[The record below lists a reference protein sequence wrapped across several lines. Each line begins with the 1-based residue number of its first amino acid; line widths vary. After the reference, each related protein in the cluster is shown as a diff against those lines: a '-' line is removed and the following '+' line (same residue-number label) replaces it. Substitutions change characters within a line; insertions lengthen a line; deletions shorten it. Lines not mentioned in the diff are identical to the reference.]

1 MSEPPPASLPH
12 AGKMKKAS
20 RTGGTAKCEQEDL
33 LQFQALVALFALYDS
48 PSIVGGG
55 VAMTEPI
62 MEKLM
67 MKLCFGDN

>member
-1 MSEPPPASLPH
+1 VAQPNVS
-12 AGKMKKAS
+12 KKN
-20 RTGGTAKCEQEDL
+20 L